1 MGAASI
7 ATAFVGAKTSQMQMA
22 VAAKMVKMNANADA
36 AIAQLLEAATQN
48 ATQLANAAAGFG
60 QNVDISV

>member
-1 MGAASI
+1 MDAASI
-7 ATAFVGAKTSQMQMA
+7 ATAFAGAKASQTQMA

-36 AIAQLLEAATQN
+36 AIAQLLESAAQN

-60 QNVDISV
+60 QNFDISI